1 MDEKAQVSIEYLFM
15 VTVSLILISIVSS
28 VVFGLGRF
36 SNANTDLID
45 NTSTADPDDGLKN
58 EMLKGWL
65 NIT

>member
-28 VVFGLGRF
+28 VVFGFGRF

-65 NIT
+65 NTT